1 MPQVICT
8 FLSAEAWTV
17 RPGTALVSMS
27 AGGCDQTVE
36 GFDLPVEHFDDFL
49 PPAPGA
55 FRYRL
60 ASLYRL
66 VKLIE
71 VGTTNL
77 VGLLRQ
83 GRNKRGYAAPKSDS
97 VRTEVSSE

>member
-8 FLSAEAWTV
+8 FLSAETWQEFGNADSV
-17 RPGTALVSMS
+17 RSGTALVFMS

-36 GFDLPVEHFDDFL
+36 GFDLPVEHFDVFL
-49 PPAPGA
+49 LSAPGA

-77 VGLLRQ
+77 VGLLRLRPTLTCICPANE
-83 GRNKRGYAAPKSDS
+83 GA
-97 VRTEVSSE
+97 